1 MRYIKL
7 VSFVCFAAILLSC
20 LSSCTVLSSTKDEK
34 TVVMTVGEYEV
45 PYELYYYITENL
57 KKSYSDE
64 ETIKAE
70 REKTLVDIYSVFA
83 LAESYGI
90 SFDDEYIASIAD
102 DAAKFAIEDCGGK
115 SEYKKAL
122 AKNYMNDSVYRF
134 LERYSA
140 TAAEVLSAVTSSSKI
155 PKDDEGIIALAKSD
169 EFIRVKQIL
178 VVGES
183 GTESVDD
190 TYFQTKEPHTNEEAM
205 AIAKKAYDRA
215 KAGEDF
221 DSLVKEYGE
230 SLFMFNNTDGYY
242 ICRGMWDEVNEE
254 AAFALQVGEVSEV
267 IESDSGYSVFLRCE
281 KSDAYIESHAD
292 DIRDDY
298 CKAEYELALGKV
310 RSEMKVSETEALSEM
325 LEKENEK

>member
-7 VSFVCFAAILLSC
+7 VSLVCFAAIVLSC
-20 LSSCTVLSSTKDEK
+20 LSSCAVLSSTKEEK

-64 ETIKAE
+64 ETIKEE
-70 REKTLVDIYSVFA
+70 REKTLVEIYSVFA
-83 LAESYGI
+83 LGEDLGI
-90 SFDDEYIASIAD
+90 AFDDDYIASIAD

-140 TAAEVLSAVTSSSKI
+140 TAAEALSAVSQSSKI
-155 PKDDEGIIALAKSD
+155 PKDDKGIIALAKGD

-178 VVGES
+178 VIGEN

-190 TYFQTKEPHTNEEAM
+190 TYFQTKEPHTNEEAL
-205 AIAKKAYDRA
+205 AIAKKACDRA

-242 ICRGMWDEVNEE
+242 LCRGMWDQVNED
-254 AAFALQVGEVSEV
+254 AAFALEVGEVSDV
-267 IESDSGYSVFLRCE
+267 VESESGYSVFLRCE

-292 DIRDDY
+292 DIREDL
-298 CKAEYELALGKV
+298 CKAEYELSLEKL
-310 RSEMKVSETEALSEM
+310 RSEMTVTETEALKEI
-325 LEKENEK
+325 LEKNEK

>member
-1 MRYIKL
+1 MKYTKIL
-7 VSFVCFAAILLSC
+7 SLICFAALVLSC

-34 TVVMTVGEYEV
+34 TAVMTVGEYEV

-64 ETIKAE
+64 EEIKAE
-70 REKTLVDIYSVFA
+70 REKTLVEIYSVFA
-83 LAESYGI
+83 LGEDLGI

-115 SEYKKAL
+115 SAYKKAL
-122 AKNYMNDSVYRF
+122 AENYMNDSVYRF

-140 TAAEVLSAVTSSSKI
+140 TAAEALKAVSDSAKI
-155 PKDDEGIIALAKSD
+155 PKDDEGIAALAMGD

-178 VVGES
+178 VIGEA

-190 TYFQTKEPHTNEEAM
+190 TYFQTKEPHTDEEAL
-205 AIAKKAYDRA
+205 AIAKKACDRA

-230 SLFMFNNTDGYY
+230 SLYMFNNTDGYY
-242 ICRGMWDEVNEE
+242 ICRGMWEQVNED
-254 AAFALQVGEVSEV
+254 AAFALDVGEVSDV
-267 IESDSGYSVFLRCE
+267 IESESGYSVFLRCE
-281 KSDAYIESHAD
+281 KSERYIEEHAD
-292 DIRDDY
+292 DIREDY
-298 CKAEYELALGKV
+298 CKAQYELALEKI
-310 RSEMKVSETEALSEM
+310 RSEMTVTETDALSEI
-325 LEKENEK
+325 LEKNEK

>member
-1 MRYIKL
+1 
-7 VSFVCFAAILLSC
+7 
-20 LSSCTVLSSTKDEK
+20 
-34 TVVMTVGEYEV
+34 MTVGEYEV

-64 ETIKAE
+64 ETIKEE
-70 REKTLVDIYSVFA
+70 REKTLVEIYSVFA
-83 LAESYGI
+83 LGEDLGI
-90 SFDDEYIASIAD
+90 AFDDDYIASIAD

-140 TAAEVLSAVTSSSKI
+140 TAAEALSAVSQSSKI
-155 PKDDEGIIALAKSD
+155 PKDDKGIIALAKGD

-178 VVGES
+178 VIGEN

-190 TYFQTKEPHTNEEAM
+190 TYFQTKEPHTNEEAL
-205 AIAKKAYDRA
+205 AIAKKAQSRA

-221 DSLVKEYGE
+221 DSLVKEFGE

-242 ICRGMWDEVNEE
+242 LCRGMWDQVNED
-254 AAFALQVGEVSEV
+254 AAFALEVGEVSDV
-267 IESDSGYSVFLRCE
+267 VESESGYSVFLRCE

-292 DIRDDY
+292 HIREDL
-298 CKAEYELALGKV
+298 CKAEYELSLEKL
-310 RSEMKVSETEALSEM
+310 RSEMTVTETEALKEI
-325 LEKENEK
+325 LEKNEK